1 MAKAEFLQTEERQG
15 AIADEIARPGAQS
28 RNCLGKLINFDFDP
42 AILGSTFCSLV
53 ISDRFTFAK
62 TLSSNSAAIDA
73 LTYDIFSYRI
83 HATFRQPLVV
93 GVRTDIV
100 GVTSEVCTLV
110 FVLVHKHYQSI
121 ENLCRF
127 RLDRAPVKIE

>member
-1 MAKAEFLQTEERQG
+1 MIAKAYDQTKERQG
-15 AIADEIARPGAQS
+15 AIADEIVRPGRS
-28 RNCLGKLINFDFDP
+28 KPKLLGSLINFDFDP
-42 AILGSTFCSLV
+42 AILGTTLRSFV
-53 ISDRFTFAK
+53 IRDRFTFAK

-73 LTYDIFSYRI
+73 LTHNILSYRI

-110 FVLVHKHYQSI
+110 FVLVHKHYQPI